1 MRDKAVSQ
9 PGLYEG
15 PMVFIA
21 SYNASGDFASS
32 TTDITVFSNCDE
44 VRLYRNEKLI
54 ELRHGKN
61 GHLCFVRL
69 SRKVRQSGVRLPN
82 AGEYVKLER

>member
-1 MRDKAVSQ
+1 MK
-9 PGLYEG
+9 

-54 ELRHGKN
+54 GTQTREERTPLFRSIVEKG
-61 GHLCFVRL
+61 GSPMFVF
-69 SRKVRQSGVRLPN
+69 N
-82 AGEYVKLER
+82 AGEYELER